1 LGGDEFLL
9 LCPGVDRASVGKLV
23 KRLSRKLR
31 LIPLASEGEIVPTA
45 SIGIALF
52 PEDGLDGVALVKK
65 AGLAMFVAK
74 SSGRDRHQFF
84 SPAME
89 TTAHARLIVERELRR
104 AILRDE
110 IGVGYQPQI
119 DLETGALTGIEALAR
134 WNHNGLGQVSPKE
147 FIWVA
152 EDSGLIGPL
161 GEYILRKACRQH
173 AEWVRTGL
181 CTVPIAV
188 NVSALQFRE
197 ANFLETVE
205 CVLED
210 SGLPAAFLEI
220 ELTESVVMHPADA
233 SLEKLKALRERGL
246 RPTIDDFGTGY
257 SSLSYLRQF
266 PVSRIKVDRSFVRD
280 LTTNKDSAAITAAI
294 IVLGH
299 SMGFQV
305 VAEGVEHER
314 QAEFPRGLG
323 CDQAQGNLYS
333 VALSASAFGKSL
345 LRAPGQPTLVRQGFQ
360 SCD

>member
-1 LGGDEFLL
+1 
-9 LCPGVDRASVGKLV
+9 
-23 KRLSRKLR
+23 
-31 LIPLASEGEIVPTA
+31 
-45 SIGIALF
+45 
-52 PEDGLDGVALVKK
+52 
-65 AGLAMFVAK
+65 
-74 SSGRDRHQFF
+74 
-84 SPAME
+84 
-89 TTAHARLIVERELRR
+89 
-104 AILRDE
+104 
-110 IGVGYQPQI
+110 
-119 DLETGALTGIEALAR
+119 
-134 WNHNGLGQVSPKE
+134 
-147 FIWVA
+147 
-152 EDSGLIGPL
+152 
-161 GEYILRKACRQH
+161 
-173 AEWVRTGL
+173 
-181 CTVPIAV
+181 VPIAV

-323 CDQAQGNLYS
+323 
-333 VALSASAFGKSL
+333 
-345 LRAPGQPTLVRQGFQ
+345 
-360 SCD
+360 